1 MLNRTEERLGHLQA
15 HTGAQRLATVSGL
28 NQMFPG
34 SGVLRGLRYIFSCL
48 VGVSKMS
55 AQSASTCINH
65 TVLHSFIHAFSRR
78 FYPKRL
84 TVHSGYTC
92 IVSMCVPWEW
102 NPQPL
107 RC

>member
-28 NQMFPG
+28 NHMFPG
-34 SGVLRGLRYIFSCL
+34 SGVLRDLRFVFSCL

-65 TVLHSFIHAFSRR
+65 TVLHSFMHLADAFIQSNLQCIQIIHVA
-78 FYPKRL
+78 
-84 TVHSGYTC
+84 
-92 IVSMCVPWEW
+92 WEL